1 MIDTKTVEKGTGSLV
16 IEKYASQV
24 HAILKLED
32 NFNIKKVVTGL
43 GGTIEEG
50 FLNTGIVAQ
59 LTNISNKKSEP
70 SFEIK
75 ISNLIDSEEKIRFAI
90 AHELG
95 HLFIHLG
102 FLDEKKWSEN
112 CKLSIVYHREEMSTG
127 IEETEANTFAV
138 AFLMPI
144 NRFRIVAN
152 TNLNKNI
159 YNIEQIAKQFG
170 VSKMSAYYRGVNLGL
185 WT

>member
-1 MIDTKTVEKGTGSLV
+1 MIDTKTVEKSTGSST

-32 NFNIKKVVTGL
+32 DFNIKKVVTGL

-50 FLNTGIVAQ
+50 FLGTGIVAQ
-59 LTNISNKKSEP
+59 LTNISNKKGEP

-95 HLFIHLG
+95 HLFIHLN
-102 FLDEKKWSEN
+102 FLDKNKWLKN
-112 CKLSIVYHREEMSTG
+112 CQKPIVYYKEEISIG
-127 IEETEANTFAV
+127 VKEAEANAFAV

-152 TNLNKNI
+152 INLNKKI
-159 YNIEQIAKQFG
+159 YNIEQIAKQFV